1 MKCSDDYTIREL
13 SPHTLRHALEE
24 SLALQAHYA
33 TLLNMYDGGHRM
45 IFETPESWI
54 KRLRETGAFS
64 T

>member
-1 MKCSDDYTIREL
+1 MKCSDDDTIREL
-13 SPHTLRHALEE
+13 TVALEE

-45 IFETPESWI
+45 IFETLESWI